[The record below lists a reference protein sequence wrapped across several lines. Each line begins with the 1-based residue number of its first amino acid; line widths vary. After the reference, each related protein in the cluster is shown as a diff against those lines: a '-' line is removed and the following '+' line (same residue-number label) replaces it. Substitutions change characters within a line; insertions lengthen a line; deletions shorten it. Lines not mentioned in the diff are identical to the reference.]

1 MRSRRAAST
10 LRHAQAAVSDAVAF
24 RSGAVVRPVCCNAAP
39 ASTRRFT
46 AATTAA
52 PATMALAPPGIP
64 IPNVPR
70 RPGFRQQFAPRA
82 PARRCLHG
90 QPPRRSGAP
99 SNPAIQFPCLDAL
112 ENRSATLE
120 RQASARSDNS
130 GPEPHYTVGVTK
142 VYHCK
147 EPLLLDHGGHLH
159 EFDIAYETWGQMN
172 STRSNVILLH
182 TGLSASSHAHST
194 AENPQPGWWEKFI
207 GPGLALDTNKYFVIC
222 TNVIGGCYG
231 STGPSSIDPLDGQRY
246 ATRFPIL
253 TIQDMVRA
261 QFRLLDHLGVDV
273 LYASVGSSM
282 GGMQSLAAGV
292 EFPSRVGRIVSISA
306 CARSHPYSIA
316 MRYVQRRA
324 ILNDPNWNRGF
335 YYGRVPP
342 HVGMK
347 LAREIATITYR
358 SGPEWEQRFGRRRA
372 DPSMPPALC
381 PDFLVE
387 TYLDHAGEKFCLTY
401 DANSLLYVSKAMDLF
416 DLGRANQLA
425 TAQRRAERLA
435 ALSRSADK
443 SPSSSPSSSSTTGSS
458 SSSSSTAGGA
468 PTCSL
473 TLPDKPYEEQP
484 QPVADT
490 PMLSALSAETFPPH
504 QPQQPPAD
512 LVAGL
517 APLRHHPVLVLG
529 VASDILFPAW
539 QQREVAEA
547 LRRAGND
554 RVEHHELSEV
564 QSLFGHDTFLL
575 DVEGVGGAVKNFLG

>member
-1 MRSRRAAST
+1 MRSGLNHR
-10 LRHAQAAVSDAVAF
+10 QACQPS
-24 RSGAVVRPVCCNAAP
+24 
-39 ASTRRFT
+39 
-46 AATTAA
+46 
-52 PATMALAPPGIP
+52 
-64 IPNVPR
+64 
-70 RPGFRQQFAPRA
+70 APRY
-82 PARRCLHG
+82 LHG
-90 QPPRRSGAP
+90 QPSRRSGAP
-99 SNPAIQFPCLDAL
+99 SNPAIKFPCLDAL
-112 ENRSATLE
+112 ETRSATLE
-120 RQASARSDNS
+120 KQAASARSDES
-130 GPEPHYTVGVTK
+130 GPEPSYTVGATQI
-142 VYHCK
+142 YHC
-147 EPLLLDHGGHLH
+147 EDPLLLDHGGLLH

-172 STRSNVILLH
+172 AARSNVILLH

-194 AENPQPGWWEKFI
+194 PENPQPGWWEKFI
-207 GPGLALDTNKYFVIC
+207 GPGLALDTNKYFIIC

-231 STGPSSIDPLDGQRY
+231 STGPSSIDPSDGKRY

-261 QFRLLDHLGVDV
+261 QFRLLDHLGVSK
-273 LYASVGSSM
+273 LHASVGSSM
-282 GGMQSLAAGV
+282 GGMQSLAAGI
-292 EFPSRVGRIVSISA
+292 EFTSRVGRIVSISA

-372 DPSMPPALC
+372 DASKPPALC

-401 DANSLLYVSKAMDLF
+401 DPNSLIYVSKAMDLF
-416 DLGRANQLA
+416 DLGRENQLA
-425 TAQRRAERLA
+425 TAARRAEYHTNLDRT
-435 ALSRSADK
+435 
-443 SPSSSPSSSSTTGSS
+443 STTGSGS
-458 SSSSSTAGGA
+458 PSCT
-468 PTCSL
+468 L
-473 TLPDKPYEEQP
+473 TLPDKPYQEQP
-484 QPVADT
+484 S
-490 PMLSALSAETFPPH
+490 SAMQTALDAESLPH
-504 QPQQPPAD
+504 HGAPKPPAD

-517 APLRHHPVLVLG
+517 APLRDHPVLVMG

-547 LRRAGND
+547 LRQAGNE

-575 DVEGVGGAVKNFLG
+575 DVENVGGAVRAFLG

>member
-1 MRSRRAAST
+1 MKSQRVVSRLS
-10 LRHAQAAVSDAVAF
+10 LRHARTAL
-24 RSGAVVRPVCCNAAP
+24 SGTCSHAAP
-39 ASTRRFT
+39 RASRRLNT
-46 AATTAA
+46 AAAA
-52 PATMALAPPGIP
+52 PATSHTIVPLGLGRQQQQQQQHQQQP
-64 IPNVPR
+64 VPR
-70 RPGFRQQFAPRA
+70 PPHLLPGQPGQP
-82 PARRCLHG
+82 G
-90 QPPRRSGAP
+90 QPPRRNGAP

-112 ENRSATLE
+112 DNRSATLE
-120 RQASARSDNS
+120 RQAAAATRADKS
-130 GPEPHYTVGVTK
+130 GPEPSYTVGATQVF
-142 VYHCK
+142 HCQ
-147 EPLLLDHGGHLH
+147 EPLLLDHGGLLH
-159 EFDIAYETWGQMN
+159 EFDVAYETWGEMN
-172 STRSNVILLH
+172 ADRSNVILLH

-194 AENPQPGWWEKFI
+194 PENPQPGWWERFI

-231 STGPSSIDPLDGQRY
+231 STGPSSIDPSDGERY

-261 QFRLLDHLGVDV
+261 QFRLLDHLGVDK
-273 LYASVGSSM
+273 LHASVGSSM

-292 EFPSRVGRIVSISA
+292 IFPSRVGRIVTISA

-372 DPSMPPALC
+372 DGSKPPALC

-401 DANSLLYVSKAMDLF
+401 DPNSLLYVSKAMDLF
-416 DLGRANQLA
+416 DLGLENQRA
-425 TAQRRAERLA
+425 TAARRAAFAETRRGARLE
-435 ALSRSADK
+435 
-443 SPSSSPSSSSTTGSS
+443 PSTSESSL
-458 SSSSSTAGGA
+458 A
-468 PTCSL
+468 CNL
-473 TLPDKPYEEQP
+473 TLPDVPYEEQP
-484 QPVADT
+484 QDESPSE
-490 PMLSALSAETFPPH
+490 SASAAQAEAMFATKAHSSAAEQGPA
-504 QPQQPPAD
+504 PPAD

-517 APLRHHPVLVLG
+517 ATLRNHPVLVMG

-547 LRRAGND
+547 LRRGGNEQ
-554 RVEHHELSEV
+554 VEHHELSEAH
-564 QSLFGHDTFLL
+564 SLFGHDTFLL
-575 DVEGVGGAVKNFLG
+575 DVEGVGGAVKKFLG

>member
-1 MRSRRAAST
+1 M
-10 LRHAQAAVSDAVAF
+10 
-24 RSGAVVRPVCCNAAP
+24 NA
-39 ASTRRFT
+39 
-46 AATTAA
+46 
-52 PATMALAPPGIP
+52 
-64 IPNVPR
+64 
-70 RPGFRQQFAPRA
+70 
-82 PARRCLHG
+82 
-90 QPPRRSGAP
+90 
-99 SNPAIQFPCLDAL
+99 D
-112 ENRSATLE
+112 
-120 RQASARSDNS
+120 
-130 GPEPHYTVGVTK
+130 
-142 VYHCK
+142 
-147 EPLLLDHGGHLH
+147 
-159 EFDIAYETWGQMN
+159 
-172 STRSNVILLH
+172 RSNVILLH

-194 AENPQPGWWEKFI
+194 PENPQPGWWEKFI
-207 GPGLALDTNKYFVIC
+207 GPGLALDTDKYFVIC

-261 QFRLLDHLGVDV
+261 QFRLLDHLRVDK

-292 EFPSRVGRIVSISA
+292 EFPERVGRIVSISA

-316 MRYVQRRA
+316 MRFVQRRA

-372 DPSMPPALC
+372 DGSKPPALC

-401 DANSLLYVSKAMDLF
+401 DPNSLIYVSKAMDLF
-416 DLGRANQLA
+416 DLGRANQAA
-425 TAQRRAERLA
+425 TATRRAERLA
-435 ALSRSADK
+435 AA
-443 SPSSSPSSSSTTGSS
+443 SSSQSPIPGD
-458 SSSSSTAGGA
+458 GA
-468 PTCSL
+468 TCSL
-473 TLPDKPYEEQP
+473 TLPDKPYEEKP
-484 QPVADT
+484 DDTGANPVA
-490 PMLSALSAETFPPH
+490 SALSNESPP
-504 QPQQPPAD
+504 QPQSSNPQTPQPPAD

-517 APLRHHPVLVLG
+517 DALRNHPVLVLG

-547 LRRAGND
+547 LRQAGNKQ
-554 RVEHHELSEV
+554 VEHHELSEV

-575 DVEGVGGAVKNFLG
+575 DVNGVGGQVRSFLG

>member
-1 MRSRRAAST
+1 MQFRSQLVTSS
-10 LRHAQAAVSDAVAF
+10 LRHAPAVLS
-24 RSGAVVRPVCCNAAP
+24 RSGFTPSYPVRLLCNHAPVTAK
-39 ASTRRFT
+39 TRPSS
-46 AATTAA
+46 TAA
-52 PATMALAPPGIP
+52 PAPATSPVSSLPWTAPATPRAG
-64 IPNVPR
+64 PR
-70 RPGFRQQFAPRA
+70 RQAAAQPIS
-82 PARRCLHG
+82 RRHLHG
-90 QPPRRSGAP
+90 QTSRRSGAP
-99 SNPAIQFPCLDAL
+99 SNPAIQFPCIDAL
-112 ENRSATLE
+112 ENRSATL
-120 RQASARSDNS
+120 QKQAASARSDES
-130 GPEPHYTVGVTK
+130 GPEPSYTVGATQI
-142 VYHCK
+142 YRCN
-147 EPLLLDHGGHLH
+147 EPLLLDHGGLLH
-159 EFDIAYETWGQMN
+159 EFDIAYESWGQIN
-172 STRSNVILLH
+172 AARSNVILLH

-194 AENPQPGWWEKFI
+194 PENPQPGWWEKFI
-207 GPGLALDTNKYFVIC
+207 GPGLALDTNKYHVIC

-231 STGPSSIDPLDGQRY
+231 STGPSSIDPSDGKRY

-261 QFRLLDHLGVDV
+261 QFRLLDHLGVDK
-273 LYASVGSSM
+273 LHASVGSSM

-292 EFPSRVGRIVSISA
+292 LFPSRVGRIVSISA

-342 HVGMK
+342 HTGMK

-372 DPSMPPALC
+372 DAAQPPALC

-401 DANSLLYVSKAMDLF
+401 DPNSLIYVSKAMDLF
-416 DLGRANQLA
+416 DLGRENQRA
-425 TAQRRAERLA
+425 TAARRARAEDDLA
-435 ALSRSADK
+435 AAAASD
-443 SPSSSPSSSSTTGSS
+443 TTV
-458 SSSSSTAGGA
+458 A
-468 PTCSL
+468 PPACNL

-484 QPVADT
+484 ESS
-490 PMLSALSAETFPPH
+490 PMLSALDSDSPAPPAAGG
-504 QPQQPPAD
+504 PPAD

-517 APLRHHPVLVLG
+517 SPLSDHPVLVMG

-547 LRRAGND
+547 LRQAGN
-554 RVEHHELSEV
+554 RNVAHFELSEE

-575 DVEGVGGAVKNFLG
+575 DVKNVGGTVRNFLE

>member
-1 MRSRRAAST
+1 MKSRRVTTA
-10 LRHAQAAVSDAVAF
+10 LWQAQSAGS
-24 RSGAVVRPVCCNAAP
+24 VRPINNAAP
-39 ASTRRFT
+39 TSIRRLSV
-46 AATTAA
+46 AATGASSAIPMTK
-52 PATMALAPPGIP
+52 TTTTTSTTVRNPPS
-64 IPNVPR
+64 R
-70 RPGFRQQFAPRA
+70 RPPTRY
-82 PARRCLHG
+82 LHTS
-90 QPPRRSGAP
+90 PPQRNEAAAP
-99 SNPAIQFPCLDAL
+99 SNPAIKFPCLDAL
-112 ENRSATLE
+112 ETRSANLE
-120 RQASARSDNS
+120 QQAQAQAQQASARSDKS
-130 GPEPHYTVGVTK
+130 GPEPSYTVGATQT
-142 VYHCK
+142 YHSRG
-147 EPLLLDHGGHLH
+147 EPLLLDHGGQLH
-159 EFDIAYETWGQMN
+159 EFDIAYETWGTMN
-172 STRSNVILLH
+172 ADRSNVILLH

-207 GPGLALDTNKYFVIC
+207 GPGLALDTDKYFVIC

-261 QFRLLDHLGVDV
+261 QFRLLDHLRVDK

-292 EFPSRVGRIVSISA
+292 EFPERVGRIVSISA

-316 MRYVQRRA
+316 MRFVQRRA

-372 DPSMPPALC
+372 DGSKPPALC

-401 DANSLLYVSKAMDLF
+401 DPNSLIYVSKAMDLF
-416 DLGRANQLA
+416 DLGHANQQA
-425 TAQRRAERLA
+425 TATRRAERLA
-435 ALSRSADK
+435 AA
-443 SPSSSPSSSSTTGSS
+443 SSSPSPIPGD
-458 SSSSSTAGGA
+458 GA
-468 PTCSL
+468 TCSL
-473 TLPDKPYEEQP
+473 TLPDKPYEEKP
-484 QPVADT
+484 DT
-490 PMLSALSAETFPPH
+490 TGTSPIQSALSNKSPSGS
-504 QPQQPPAD
+504 QPQSSNPQTPQPPAD

-517 APLRHHPVLVLG
+517 ETLRNHPVLVLG

-547 LRRAGND
+547 LRQAGNKQ
-554 RVEHHELSEV
+554 VEHHELSEV

-575 DVEGVGGAVKNFLG
+575 DVNGVGGQVRSFLG

>member
-1 MRSRRAAST
+1 MASQRVTST
-10 LRHAQAAVSDAVAF
+10 LRHAKTVF
-24 RSGAVVRPVCCNAAP
+24 
-39 ASTRRFT
+39 
-46 AATTAA
+46 TTAA
-52 PATMALAPPGIP
+52 
-64 IPNVPR
+64 VPR
-70 RPGFRQQFAPRA
+70 RPVHLHAVK
-82 PARRCLHG
+82 PACTNAARYLHG
-90 QPPRRSGAP
+90 QAARRSGAP
-99 SNPAIQFPCLDAL
+99 SNPAIKFPCLDAL
-112 ENRSATLE
+112 ETRSATLE
-120 RQASARSDNS
+120 QQASTRSDKS
-130 GPEPHYTVGVTK
+130 GPEPSYTVGATQT
-142 VYHCK
+142 YRCQD
-147 EPLLLDHGGHLH
+147 PLLLDHGGQLH

-172 STRSNVILLH
+172 AARSNVILLH

-194 AENPQPGWWEKFI
+194 PENPQPGWWEKFI

-261 QFRLLDHLGVDV
+261 QFRLLDHLGVET
-273 LYASVGSSM
+273 LHASVGSSM

-292 EFPSRVGRIVSISA
+292 EFPARVGRIVSISA

-372 DPSMPPALC
+372 DGSKPPALC

-401 DANSLLYVSKAMDLF
+401 DPNSLLYVSKAMDLF

-425 TAQRRAERLA
+425 TAARRAER
-435 ALSRSADK
+435 ALLP
-443 SPSSSPSSSSTTGSS
+443 PSSSPNDPSSSG
-458 SSSSSTAGGA
+458 
-468 PTCSL
+468 TCSL

-484 QPVADT
+484 QQPDPTT
-490 PMLSALSAETFPPH
+490 PNPTTPNPTTPNPTTPDMNLGTPT
-504 QPQQPPAD
+504 PPAD
-512 LVAGL
+512 LIAGL
-517 APLRHHPVLVLG
+517 RVLRSHPVLVLG

-539 QQREVAEA
+539 QQREVASA
-547 LRRAGND
+547 LRAAGNA

-575 DVEGVGGAVKNFLG
+575 DVEGVGGQVRGFLG

>member
-1 MRSRRAAST
+1 M
-10 LRHAQAAVSDAVAF
+10 
-24 RSGAVVRPVCCNAAP
+24 
-39 ASTRRFT
+39 
-46 AATTAA
+46 
-52 PATMALAPPGIP
+52 
-64 IPNVPR
+64 
-70 RPGFRQQFAPRA
+70 RPGLNHRQISQPS
-82 PARRCLHG
+82 ARRYLHG
-90 QPPRRSGAP
+90 QPARRSGAP
-99 SNPAIQFPCLDAL
+99 SNPAIKFPCLDAL
-112 ENRSATLE
+112 ETRSATLE
-120 RQASARSDNS
+120 KQAASARSDES
-130 GPEPHYTVGVTK
+130 GPEPSYTVGATQI
-142 VYHCK
+142 YHC
-147 EPLLLDHGGHLH
+147 EDPLLLDHGGLLH

-172 STRSNVILLH
+172 AARSNVILLH

-194 AENPQPGWWEKFI
+194 PENPQPGWWEKFI
-207 GPGLALDTNKYFVIC
+207 GPNLALDTNKYFIIC

-231 STGPSSIDPLDGQRY
+231 STGPSSIDPSDGKRY

-261 QFRLLDHLGVDV
+261 QFRLLDHLGVSK
-273 LYASVGSSM
+273 LHASVGSSM

-372 DPSMPPALC
+372 DASKPPALC

-401 DANSLLYVSKAMDLF
+401 DPNSLIYVSKAMDLF
-416 DLGRANQLA
+416 DLGRENQLA
-425 TAQRRAERLA
+425 TAARHAEYHTLGTSGPA
-435 ALSRSADK
+435 A
-443 SPSSSPSSSSTTGSS
+443 TGSPAC
-458 SSSSSTAGGA
+458 T
-468 PTCSL
+468 L

-484 QPVADT
+484 SSSA
-490 PMLSALSAETFPPH
+490 MLTTLDAESLPH
-504 QPQQPPAD
+504 QGQGAPPNPPAD

-517 APLRHHPVLVLG
+517 APLRDLPVLVMG

-547 LRRAGND
+547 LRQAGNKS
-554 RVEHHELSEV
+554 VEHHELSEV

-575 DVEGVGGAVKNFLG
+575 DVENVGGAVRNFLG

>member
-1 MRSRRAAST
+1 MKSQSRVTSSLRYASTALSHAAPRSLHTVRPASSNVLPAGIRQLTTAETAPSSVNSSTAAIAST
-10 LRHAQAAVSDAVAF
+10 L
-24 RSGAVVRPVCCNAAP
+24 N
-39 ASTRRFT
+39 
-46 AATTAA
+46 
-52 PATMALAPPGIP
+52 
-64 IPNVPR
+64 PR
-70 RPGFRQQFAPRA
+70 RQPPVQPVAPRNF
-82 PARRCLHG
+82 HG
-90 QPPRRSGAP
+90 QPPRRGGAP
-99 SNPAIQFPCLDAL
+99 SNPAIKFPCLDAL
-112 ENRSATLE
+112 ETRSAKLE
-120 RQASARSDNS
+120 KQASARSDET
-130 GPEPHYTVGVTK
+130 GPEPSYTVGATQIF
-142 VYHCK
+142 HCD
-147 EPLLLDHGGHLH
+147 EPLLLDHGGQLH
-159 EFDIAYETWGQMN
+159 EFDVAYETWGEMN
-172 STRSNVILLH
+172 SSRSNVILLH

-194 AENPQPGWWEKFI
+194 PENPQPGWWEKFI

-231 STGPSSIDPLDGQRY
+231 STGPSSIDPLDGKRY

-261 QFRLLDHLGVDV
+261 QFRLLDHLGVAK
-273 LYASVGSSM
+273 LHASVGSSM

-372 DPSMPPALC
+372 DSSKPPALC

-401 DANSLLYVSKAMDLF
+401 DPNSLIYVSKAMDLF
-416 DLGRANQLA
+416 DLGRENQLA
-425 TAQRRAERLA
+425 TAARRAA
-435 ALSRSADK
+435 YSRQPITD
-443 SPSSSPSSSSTTGSS
+443 PSSS
-458 SSSSSTAGGA
+458 AA
-468 PTCSL
+468 TCSL
-473 TLPDKPYEEQP
+473 TLPDQPYEEQP
-484 QPVADT
+484 SSQSESGSA
-490 PMLSALSAETFPPH
+490 MLSALASDSLPH
-504 QPQQPPAD
+504 QNQGAPKPPAD
-512 LVAGL
+512 LVAGF
-517 APLRHHPVLVLG
+517 APLRDHPVLVMG

-547 LRRAGND
+547 LRQAGNKG
-554 RVEHHELSEV
+554 VEHHELSEE

-575 DVEGVGGAVKNFLG
+575 DVENVGGAVRSFLG